1 MSKKFEQLLE
11 YVVNDETEKA
21 QAIFHEIVVEKSR
34 EIYENLIAD
43 EAEFSEEFGGDQT
56 EDLMNEIEA
65 EESGEM
71 SEADDEMAD
80 DMGGD
85 EAEDMG
91 SDMGDDMEG
100 DHADHEAAGME
111 DMEDRLV
118 DLEDALSQLKS
129 EFDELM
135 SKDEGGEEGGDDLG
149 DEEGE
154 EEEEEMQELEEASE
168 EEEEEEEME
177 ESIFEYKEHAPKP
190 VLAEPAGT
198 HATSPLA
205 KNAKS
210 PTGTGKPIVTK
221 DGSQGNHGVKSPGK
235 LTSYT
240 TQGAGTKMT
249 KVQDMKKV

>member
-21 QAIFHEIVVEKSR
+21 QAIFHEIVVAKSR

-43 EAEFSEEFGGDQT
+43 ETAELDEEEFGGD
-56 EDLMNEIEA
+56 EVEGLVNEIEA
-65 EESGEM
+65 EEYDM
-71 SEADDEMAD
+71 SEADEEM
-80 DMGGD
+80 GD
-85 EAEDMG
+85 EEPLDDEG
-91 SDMGDDMEG
+91 DMGDDMGDELDSSEHDMGDEG
-100 DHADHEAAGME
+100 GME

-129 EFDELM
+129 EFDDLM
-135 SKDEGGEEGGDDLG
+135 AGEGSDEDHEETDHEDMGDEAASADMG
-149 DEEGE
+149 DEE
-154 EEEEEMQELEEASE
+154 MDEA
-168 EEEEEEEME
+168 
-177 ESIFEYKEHAPKP
+177 SIFEYKEHAPKP
-190 VLAEPAGT
+190 VLSEPAGT

-210 PTGTGKPIVTK
+210 PTGAGKPVSIK

-235 LTSYT
+235 LTSYDT
-240 TQGAGTKMT
+240 RGEGTKMK

>member
-43 EAEFSEEFGGDQT
+43 ETANEGEEFGGDET
-56 EDLMNEIEA
+56 ENLMNEIEA
-65 EESGEM
+65 EEYSDM
-71 SEADDEMAD
+71 SEAEEEG
-80 DMGGD
+80 DM
-85 EAEDMG
+85 EDMG
-91 SDMGDDMEG
+91 DEEDMGDDMDSMDHEEG
-100 DHADHEAAGME
+100 DHEGGME

-118 DLEDALSQLKS
+118 DLEDALSQLKA
-129 EFDELM
+129 EFDGLM
-135 SKDEGGEEGGDDLG
+135 SKD
-149 DEEGE
+149 GE
-154 EEEEEMQELEEASE
+154 EEASMDGDAEEADMDSE
-168 EEEEEEEME
+168 EEADMGDEDEMDE
-177 ESIFEYKEHAPKP
+177 SSIFEYKEHAPKP

-210 PTGTGKPIVTK
+210 PTGSGKPVAVK
-221 DGSQGNHGVKSPGK
+221 DGSQGNHGVKAPGK
-235 LTSYT
+235 LTSYDT
-240 TQGAGTKMT
+240 KGEGTKMK

>member
-43 EAEFSEEFGGDQT
+43 EAAFSEEEFGGDQT

-71 SEADDEMAD
+71 SEADEEMSD
-80 DMGGD
+80 DMGDD
-85 EAEDMG
+85 EMSD
-91 SDMGDDMEG
+91 DMGDDMG
-100 DHADHEAAGME
+100 DDDAEAETGGME

-129 EFDELM
+129 EFDDLM
-135 SKDEGGEEGGDDLG
+135 SHDGDSGEEDMGGEDEGGEEDMGSAEDMSD
-149 DEEGE
+149 
-154 EEEEEMQELEEASE
+154 EEEMDEDA
-168 EEEEEEEME
+168 
-177 ESIFEYKEHAPKP
+177 IFEYKDHAPKP

-210 PTGTGKPIVTK
+210 PTGAGKPIATK

-235 LTSYT
+235 LTSYDT
-240 TQGAGTKMT
+240 KGAGTKMS